1 MKKPF
6 LYKFYPVF
14 EPLLNQAQITVD
26 SGKRAAVLQ
35 KAWDRFYEV
44 HPIAPLAIA
53 DEIYGGRK
61 DLVGMWKIL
70 QMGRLT
76 IREIFTCRISFL

>member
-1 MKKPF
+1 MNN
-6 LYKFYPVF
+6 PVF